1 MTSTILKISSVVLL
15 GATMLAG
22 NAYAGG
28 FSRGEANTDILFEPG
43 QYGFDAGFIY
53 VSPQVSYST
62 IGGATATDPR
72 FSQDYWIPSVAAK
85 ARFGDAFGCALTYT
99 QPFGGST
106 VYGTQ
111 AKNAQGI
118 NNIASKSFDTNEYGA
133 TCDVRFDAGP
143 GKFHILGGAYLQDF
157 SYTAVGS
164 FGTLNLKDSGTYGY
178 RIGAAYDI
186 DQYAMRAA
194 VMYRSAVTHNATG
207 TYSPTALG
215 LAALGAYGIT
225 GVTSASGTGTL
236 PQSLKVSLQ
245 SGVAPG
251 WLVYGSVEWTNWSVL
266 QTLNYGFGPI
276 TKSDKYYWKDGWT
289 VQGGIGHQFT
299 DDIAGTINLTWDK
312 GVSTGADIMTD
323 TWTVGT
329 GAEIKLGPGKLQIGG
344 AVSYITGG
352 SQSTANGA
360 IFNATTNGSWA
371 YSAGAGYKV
380 AF

>member
-1 MTSTILKISSVVLL
+1 MASVILKISSVVLL
-15 GATMLAG
+15 GATMIAG

-53 VSPQVSYST
+53 VSPQVSYAT
-62 IGGATATDPR
+62 IGTGGAVGTDPR

-85 ARFGDAFGCALTYT
+85 ARFGDALGCALTYT

-111 AKNAQGI
+111 AQAAQVGKKFY
-118 NNIASKSFDTNEYGA
+118 SKDFVSNEYGA

-143 GKFHILGGAYLQDF
+143 GKFHVLGGAYLQDF
-157 SYTAVGS
+157 TYTAVS
-164 FGTLNLKDSGTYGY
+164 NLGTLKLNDGGSYGY

-186 DQYAMRAA
+186 DKYAMRAA
-194 VMYRSAVTHNATG
+194 VMYRSAVTQNATG
-207 TYSPTALG
+207 TFTPTAT
-215 LAALGAYGIT
+215 GAFVFGTSSVIPST
-225 GVTSASGTGTL
+225 GNGTL
-236 PQSLKVSLQ
+236 PQSVKLSLQ

-266 QTLNYGFGPI
+266 QTLNYSI
-276 TKSDKYYWKDGWT
+276 STSAQQDKYYWKDGWT
-289 VQGGIGHQFT
+289 IQAGVGHQFT
-299 DDIAGTINLTWDK
+299 DDIAGTINVTWDQ
-312 GVSTGADIMTD
+312 GVGSGADIMTD
-323 TWTVGT
+323 KWTVGT
-329 GAEIKLGPGKLQIGG
+329 GAEFKLGPGKLQVGG
-344 AVSYITGG
+344 AVTYITGG

-360 IFNATTNGSWA
+360 SFNATTNGSWA

-380 AF
+380 SF